1 LLGCRSKNIMD
12 AYTIRTLTRDDQA
25 IAWTMLMYAAH
36 ETSLESVRK
45 QSCLARYAAGW
56 GSRTG
61 DLGYVICLG
70 ETPVGAAWLRL
81 WLGEDQGFGFVS
93 KEIPELAMAVLP
105 AYQGQG
111 LGTHLLAKIL
121 EEAKDKFPG
130 VSLSVRADNIAAVR
144 MYDRLG
150 FVRLAGSEIINRLGE
165 VSFNMVWVK

>member
-1 LLGCRSKNIMD
+1 
-12 AYTIRTLTRDDQA
+12 
-25 IAWTMLMYAAH
+25 MYAAH
-36 ETSLESVRK
+36 EISLESV
-45 QSCLARYAAGW
+45 QSQPHLARYATNW
-56 GSRTG
+56 GKRIG
-61 DLGYVICLG
+61 DCGYVISLA

-111 LGTHLLAKIL
+111 LGTRLLAKIL

-150 FVRLAGSEIINRLGE
+150 FVRLAGSEIVNRVGE
-165 VSFNMVWVK
+165 RSFTMVWELA